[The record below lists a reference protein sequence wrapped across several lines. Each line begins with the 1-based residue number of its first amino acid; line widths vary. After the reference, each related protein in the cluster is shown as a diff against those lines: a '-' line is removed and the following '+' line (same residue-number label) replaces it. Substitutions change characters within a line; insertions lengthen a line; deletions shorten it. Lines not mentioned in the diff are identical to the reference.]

1 MVTSSIQLG
10 VWSMSKDKIRRLD
23 ISSGL
28 FLLFFAI
35 FIAIE
40 SCRLGL
46 GEWNNPGAGYF
57 AFGGALILG
66 IMSLSVLLKG
76 FRNRS
81 EKEISLPDSEPLN
94 WRNVFFVLAGM
105 IIYSF
110 IFDKIG
116 FILSTFLLIVFFLR
130 VIAPQRWAVTI
141 LIAFFCALGSY
152 LLFDVLLSAELP
164 KGILG
169 F

>member
-1 MVTSSIQLG
+1 
-10 VWSMSKDKIRRLD
+10 
-23 ISSGL
+23 
-28 FLLFFAI
+28 
-35 FIAIE
+35 
-40 SCRLGL
+40 
-46 GEWNNPGAGYF
+46 
-57 AFGGALILG
+57 
-66 IMSLSVLLKG
+66 
-76 FRNRS
+76 
-81 EKEISLPDSEPLN
+81 
-94 WRNVFFVLAGM
+94 VLAGM
-105 IIYSF
+105 IVYSF

-141 LIAFFCALGSY
+141 LIAFFCAVGSY